1 MITSLRVRN
10 FKKLRDVSFNLDRTV
25 VVIGPNN
32 SGKTTVLQALTLW
45 EVGMKKLAGYLRKN
59 SGGMTRRRVPI
70 NRFDFLAIPVSSAKY
85 IWYHQVVRKSDRTDK
100 SKNRNIKIGII
111 VEGISAGKKWKAPL
125 EFDFANPESVYCS
138 PMIKG
143 DIDDEAFMVKVAF
156 MQPMSGI
163 ASREDKL
170 TPGSI
175 NVRIGEGR
183 TADVLRN
190 ICYQLLYPDTPST
203 INTNPEKYWKKLS
216 SIIQNKFG
224 ATLNKPVFISET
236 GEIEMTYYEEGHTYD
251 ISSSGRGYQQ
261 TLLLLAYLF
270 SYPGHTILLDEP
282 DAHLEVIRQRETY
295 ELINSVARELESQ
308 LIIASHSEVVLNEAA
323 NGDTVIALY
332 DDNCAALNKQDVSRF
347 RKLLTDIGWDKY
359 FTAKTS
365 KHIVFLEGTTDLRA
379 LLSFAKK
386 LNHPVHDLL
395 DKANIHYTANNVPK
409 TARDHFHGL
418 RNVVADL
425 KGIAIFDR
433 LDREIATDPYLRIL
447 QWNKREIEN
456 YFSFPEVLEKWA
468 QSHGSS
474 DLFRNYLT
482 AMKESIQDNTAPVHL
497 KNRDNPWWNDC
508 KMSDDYLPQVFD
520 AFYQKVGLP
529 NVFNK
534 GRFHELIDYMEKDE
548 IDNEISEK
556 LDELYKILKE

>member
-1 MITSLRVRN
+1 
-10 FKKLRDVSFNLDRTV
+10 
-25 VVIGPNN
+25 
-32 SGKTTVLQALTLW
+32 
-45 EVGMKKLAGYLRKN
+45 
-59 SGGMTRRRVPI
+59 
-70 NRFDFLAIPVSSAKY
+70 
-85 IWYHQVVRKSDRTDK
+85 
-100 SKNRNIKIGII
+100 
-111 VEGISAGKKWKAPL
+111 
-125 EFDFANPESVYCS
+125 
-138 PMIKG
+138 
-143 DIDDEAFMVKVAF
+143 
-156 MQPMSGI
+156 MSGI
-163 ASREDKL
+163 TTKEDRL
-170 TPGSI
+170 TRGSI
-175 NVRIGEGR
+175 SVRIGEGK

-190 ICYQLLYPDTPST
+190 ICYQLLYPDTPAT
-203 INTNPEKYWKKLS
+203 INFDSEKYWGKLS

-224 ATLNKPVFISET
+224 ATLNKPVFIPET
-236 GEIEMTYYEEGHTYD
+236 GEIEMTYHEGDHTYD
-251 ISSSGRGYQQ
+251 ISSSGRGFQQ

-295 ELINSVARELESQ
+295 ELINSVAQELESQ
-308 LIIASHSEVVLNEAA
+308 LIIASHSEVVLNQAA

-332 DDNCAALNKQDVSRF
+332 DDNCIALNKSQDVSQF

-386 LNHPVHDLL
+386 LNHPVYDLL
-395 DKANIHYTANNVPK
+395 EKANIHYTANNVPK
-409 TARDHFHGL
+409 TARDNFYGL
-418 RNVVADL
+418 RNVIDDL

-433 LDREIATDPYLRIL
+433 LGRIITPDPYLRIL

-482 AMKESIQDNTAPVHL
+482 AMRESIQDNTAPVNL
-497 KNRDNPWWNDC
+497 KNRDNPWWSDC

-520 AFYQKVGLP
+520 AFYQKLGLP

-534 GRFHELIDYMEKDE
+534 GRYHELIDYMEKDE
-548 IDNEISEK
+548 IDLEISEK
-556 LDELYKILKE
+556 LDELYLILKD